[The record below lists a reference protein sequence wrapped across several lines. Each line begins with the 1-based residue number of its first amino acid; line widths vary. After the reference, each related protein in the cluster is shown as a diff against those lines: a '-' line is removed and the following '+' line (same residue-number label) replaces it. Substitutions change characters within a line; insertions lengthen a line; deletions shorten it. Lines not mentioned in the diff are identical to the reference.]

1 VAARRPPMN
10 GRRIA
15 SMCWT
20 LLTLGL
26 STGTVV
32 LWRGGSTHN
41 EGLKIAGLVLL
52 AAAVIVGALFG

>member
-1 VAARRPPMN
+1 MK
-10 GRRIA
+10 GRKIA

-32 LWRGGSTHN
+32 LWRGGSTRN
-41 EGLKIAGLVLL
+41 EALKVSGVVLL
-52 AAAVIVGALFG
+52 VAAVIVAALYG

>member
-1 VAARRPPMN
+1 MATN

-15 SMCWT
+15 SMCLT

-32 LWRGGSTHN
+32 LWRGGSTDNHA
-41 EGLKIAGLVLL
+41 LKLAGVVLL
-52 AAAVIVGALFG
+52 VAAVVVGAVFG